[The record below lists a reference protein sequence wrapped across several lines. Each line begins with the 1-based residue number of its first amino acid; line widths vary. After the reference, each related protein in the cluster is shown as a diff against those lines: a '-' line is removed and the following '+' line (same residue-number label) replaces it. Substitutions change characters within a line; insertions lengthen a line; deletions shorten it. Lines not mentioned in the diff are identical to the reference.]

1 MEHLQQDFPYVP
13 KPHIRSWFNRCH
25 FLYAPAY
32 LALAEEAKQPNPPYT
47 RKSNPYRPGK
57 GKTPER
63 FDADFEQERA
73 FILRIRREEQQKRDA
88 ELAEELIEKQAEES
102 GEVIECGCCFTSYP
116 FFKMIQCPDAHLFC
130 KECMLSY
137 AETKLGSHDVKISC
151 MDQSGCKELFP
162 ESELRRFLPE
172 KLMTLYDRVKQRKE
186 IEQAGLDGLEECPFC
201 DYKVVIDNP
210 DEKLFRCGNVEDCG
224 AVSCRNCKKLDH
236 LPKTCQEMEEDK
248 KLDSQHLVEEAMSKA
263 LVRNCP
269 NAQCGKPFIKDDG
282 CNKIVCTNCRTLSC
296 YICRKVIAGYEHFN
310 QAAPGTASTSK
321 KCPLWDGPVERRHA
335 EEVSTDAPVAI
346 TVLMLHRSARPPSAH
361 SRSTRRTTST
371 RAPRTSRSTSRR
383 RRRCS
388 RPSSPPRAGTP
399 RTFLVIN
406 FRGWRAWVCRN
417 RAWVSSNRAWA
428 CSNRALV
435 SRNQACI

>member
-1 MEHLQQDFPYVP
+1 MEHLQQDLPYVP

-130 KECMLSY
+130 KDCMLSY

-172 KLMTLYDRVKQRKE
+172 KLMNLYDRVKQRKE

-335 EEVSTDAPVAI
+335 EEVSTAAPVAI
-346 TVLMLHRSARPPSAH
+346 TVLMLHRSAKPPSAR
-361 SRSTRRTTST
+361 SRSTRRTTPT
-371 RAPRTSRSTSRR
+371 RAPRTSRLTSRR

-406 FRGWRAWVCRN
+406 FWGWRAWVCRN
-417 RAWVSSNRAWA
+417 RAWA
-428 CSNRALV
+428 CNNHALV